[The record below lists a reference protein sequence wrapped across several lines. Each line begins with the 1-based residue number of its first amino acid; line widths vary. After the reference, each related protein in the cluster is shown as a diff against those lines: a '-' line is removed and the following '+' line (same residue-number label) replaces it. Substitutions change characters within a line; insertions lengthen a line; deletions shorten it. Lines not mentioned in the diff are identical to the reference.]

1 MSWVITKKFIYIVTI
16 AILFCSVVIYL
27 WSGRPVE
34 IVDVHYYSG
43 KDINILA
50 RHFPITDR
58 GKLNWWRENERK
70 ILEKYNLPKNDF
82 SVYIWD
88 FGDGYQKLSPYDA
101 EDEFYCF
108 PDIKSESKCIK
119 KIYICLLNL
128 VVIIIGCFY
137 FLVLVI
143 FINRKK
149 MMISLSNQIT
159 PPSSTRIKAMKKI
172 TIISLFLIL
181 PLKANIIPSIS
192 LPDKLSESKYSVR
205 MLRIDARI
213 DYRVETP
220 ECKNVKFNDYFFL
233 NENIKDLNDK
243 NHVYDP
249 EFYPI
254 TLWSC
259 SYSREVYDVG
269 EYGSHIQHIVFDK
282 NKNIWVIDD
291 DATKTN
297 NEFKPS
303 FLYNISSVNA
313 QGFLIIDENISEMD
327 KTIYEDDNIKKKF
340 YFCMIDGSHALC
352 GAGSLIRKIDNQLI
366 DFTPYILK
374 SLESMEIGV
383 N

>member
-1 MSWVITKKFIYIVTI
+1 MGNNEKFIYIVTI

-70 ILEKYNLPKNDF
+70 ILEKYNLPENDF

-143 FINRKK
+143 FINRK
-149 MMISLSNQIT
+149 
-159 PPSSTRIKAMKKI
+159 R
-172 TIISLFLIL
+172 
-181 PLKANIIPSIS
+181 
-192 LPDKLSESKYSVR
+192 
-205 MLRIDARI
+205 
-213 DYRVETP
+213 
-220 ECKNVKFNDYFFL
+220 
-233 NENIKDLNDK
+233 
-243 NHVYDP
+243 
-249 EFYPI
+249 
-254 TLWSC
+254 
-259 SYSREVYDVG
+259 
-269 EYGSHIQHIVFDK
+269 
-282 NKNIWVIDD
+282 
-291 DATKTN
+291 
-297 NEFKPS
+297 
-303 FLYNISSVNA
+303 
-313 QGFLIIDENISEMD
+313 
-327 KTIYEDDNIKKKF
+327 
-340 YFCMIDGSHALC
+340 
-352 GAGSLIRKIDNQLI
+352 
-366 DFTPYILK
+366 
-374 SLESMEIGV
+374 
-383 N
+383 